1 MQCCLQ
7 QVRLWSKFKMREE
20 NGEKFVNQHHSFAG
34 LASDVGW
41 FCWLIYDGQLQ
52 LSRASCSAVPIGQ
65 NDRALKRAAQHI
77 VLDPVSLRFNQSL
90 LWVKIPHSLLAS
102 TFPAT

>member
-1 MQCCLQ
+1 MRCISRWELLQ
-7 QVRLWSKFKMREE
+7 QIASGMPTDAVLFAAGEAVVNSKGGRRL
-20 NGEKFVNQHHSFAG
+20 GEKFVNQHHSFAG

-52 LSRASCSAVPIGQ
+52 LSRASCSAVPRGQ

-77 VLDPVSLRFNQSL
+77 VLDPVSLRFN
-90 LWVKIPHSLLAS
+90 
-102 TFPAT
+102 